1 MVNPSPGVAK
11 IQQCTLYDVWCICVF
26 RLKLVIFALIPL
38 LAKPL
43 MCGMWFGVLIECLI
57 SMLASRSS
65 SFVHFPD

>member
-26 RLKLVIFALIPL
+26 RLKFVIFALIPV

-43 MCGMWFGVLIECLI
+43 MCGMWFGFFIECLI
-57 SMLASRSS
+57 SMVGQQKFLLCT
-65 SFVHFPD
+65 FP

>member
-26 RLKLVIFALIPL
+26 RLKLVIFALTPL

-43 MCGMWFGVLIECLI
+43 MCGMWFRVFIECLI
-57 SMLASRSS
+57 SMVGQQKFLLRT
-65 SFVHFPD
+65 FP